1 MKTHLLY
8 TTLLALSWSL
18 TKQGLEE
25 ERTAGVK
32 ELALIQG
39 VSVLATKIPM
49 WNYL

>member
-25 ERTAGVK
+25 ERTAGDK
-32 ELALIQG
+32 ELTLIQG
-39 VSVLATKIPM
+39 VLATKIPM
-49 WNYL
+49 WKYL